1 LRMERG
7 DNDRRGAA
15 GMAVRTG
22 PTSHAREVA
31 RKVSAARADARA
43 VQLAEYIAE
52 IRESGITHPYAI
64 AAALNQRGVLTP
76 RGRRFWMASQ
86 VRSLLARLA
95 RLEAAGE
102 FSQD

>member
-1 LRMERG
+1 
-7 DNDRRGAA
+7 
-15 GMAVRTG
+15 MAIRPG

-43 VQLAEYIAE
+43 VQLAGSIAE
-52 IRESGITHPYAI
+52 IRESGITRPHAI

-86 VRSLLARLA
+86 VRNLLARLA

-102 FSQD
+102 VD